1 MDCGKSSFKG
11 VRGEESNRVGRGGLV
26 LWGVRGVVVRGGVR
40 TPEGMKAGAAH
51 LSFFGCCGGG
61 VGVVGVLGGEKTPE
75 GMKAGA
81 AHFHLLAA

>member
-40 TPEGMKAGAAH
+40 TPEGMKAGASH

-61 VGVVGVLGGEKTPE
+61 LESSGAWGVRKRQRG
-75 GMKAGA
+75 
-81 AHFHLLAA
+81 